1 MITSLSHHVE
11 ANVLDQKDEC
21 LHVAAV
27 RILVEE
33 IDTLLEVPPNMDFS
47 GTYVYIYTHIILFTL
62 AIFIRTTMQ
71 ITTTHK
77 SHLTQLGR

>member
-47 GTYVYIYTHIILFTL
+47 GTYVYITSTKKIYT
-62 AIFIRTTMQ
+62 
-71 ITTTHK
+71 K
-77 SHLTQLGR
+77 